1 MTGKKE
7 NSLYMNIV
15 LDIYDK
21 LLSGFYE
28 EDGNCLPSRA
38 VLRKA
43 YHISGVTAS
52 RVQAELLL
60 RGMAYNLPGKGLFG
74 NVPDR
79 KKKKADPLLHPAR
92 IDRIVILSSDT
103 RTNFSNEN
111 IKKGI
116 RERCGELG
124 IPVRFYSR
132 ETDNKILHL
141 HENEGMIIPYWSD
154 PDMYSQMLSN
164 WRTRGVICNNYFA
177 ETYCVLIDNYHGISG
192 LLDVLESRG
201 CRNIFFCTKH
211 FVNLGMA
218 NMSERAYAFRN
229 ECERRS
235 LKYRILTDGNQTELM
250 NLVTGRKTC
259 PDAVMFSC
267 DSEAVRFRE
276 KLPCSGVR
284 KLPVVAGFDGV
295 NVRTGLPPEG
305 ILTWKIDYSLMG
317 RAAVDVMMNNTF
329 LDWVMPDVVR
339 VRGTLMDNTES

>member
-1 MTGKKE
+1 MPGKKE

-21 LLSGFYE
+21 LLCGFYE
-28 EDGNCLPSRA
+28 EKGNCLPSRA
-38 VLRKA
+38 VLRKS

-52 RVQAELLL
+52 RVQAELLR
-60 RGMAYNLPGKGLFG
+60 RGLAYNLPGKGLFG

-92 IDRIVILSSDT
+92 IDRIVILSVAVKESFANINI
-103 RTNFSNEN
+103 RT
-111 IKKGI
+111 GI
-116 RERCGELG
+116 QERCGELG
-124 IPVRFYSR
+124 IPVRFHSR
-132 ETDNKILHL
+132 EIGSETLHL
-141 HENEGMIIPYWSD
+141 QENEGMIIPYGSD
-154 PDMYSQMLSN
+154 PDMYSQMLAN
-164 WRTRGVICNNYFA
+164 WRTRGVMCNNYFA

-192 LLDVLESRG
+192 LLDALEARN
-201 CRNIFFCTKH
+201 CRSIFFCTKH

-218 NMSERAYAFRN
+218 NMSERTYAFQN

-235 LKYRILTDGNQTELM
+235 LEYRILTNGNQTELM
-250 NLVTGRKTC
+250 KLVTGRKTC

-276 KLPCSGVR
+276 KLLDRGMR
-284 KLPVVAGFDGV
+284 KLPVVAGFDGI
-295 NVRTGLPPEG
+295 NTRTGLPPEG
-305 ILTWKIDYSLMG
+305 ILTWKIDYFLMG

>member
-28 EDGNCLPSRA
+28 ENGNRFPSRA
-38 VLRKA
+38 ALRKA

-52 RVQAELLL
+52 RVQAELLR
-60 RGMAYNLPGKGLFG
+60 RGLAYNLPGKGLFG

-103 RTNFSNEN
+103 KVNFTNDN
-111 IKKGI
+111 IMKGV
-116 RERCGELG
+116 RERSSELG
-124 IPVRFYSR
+124 IPVRFHCR
-132 ETDNKILHL
+132 EVENKILHL
-141 HENEGMIIPYWSD
+141 QENEGMIVPYWSIAE
-154 PDMYSQMLSN
+154 MYTQMLAN

-192 LLDVLESRG
+192 LLDALESRN
-201 CRNIFFCTKH
+201 CRRIFFCTKH

-218 NMSERAYAFRN
+218 NLSERTYAFQN

-235 LKYRILTDGNQTELM
+235 LEYRILTDGNQTELM
-250 NLVTGRKTC
+250 DWVTGAKTR

-267 DSEAVRFRE
+267 DAEAVRFRK
-276 KLPCSGVR
+276 KLLDSGLR
-284 KLPVVAGFDGV
+284 KLPVVTGFDGL
-295 NVRTGLPPEG
+295 NMKTGFPPEG
-305 ILTWKIDYSLMG
+305 ILTWAVDYSLLG

-329 LDWVMPDVVR
+329 LDWIMPDVVR
-339 VRGTLMDNTES
+339 VKGSLMDNTKF